1 MNDFEKSKE
10 EEWICSKCGV
20 SVAEDASI
28 CPKCGA
34 DVSEIEDEDGSIN
47 SINQPRKYKNNK
59 PTRHSKSDKYRYL
72 KIASTICKALAYL
85 SVIAAILGT
94 IWGFVLFFSPN
105 SLSPRFGLTIILY
118 SIIGGFLNFIF
129 WMAVSEL
136 IMLFIDIEL
145 NTRTR
150 K

>member
-1 MNDFEKSKE
+1 MNDFEKSQE
-10 EEWICSKCGV
+10 DEWICSKCGATV
-20 SVAEDASI
+20 SDDDSV

-34 DVSEIEDEDGSIN
+34 DVSEIEDEDENNYS
-47 SINQPRKYKNNK
+47 KNNSSY
-59 PTRHSKSDKYRYL
+59 HSKPVKYRYL
-72 KIASTICKALAYL
+72 KIASNICKALASL
-85 SVIAAILGT
+85 SVIAAIIGT
-94 IWGFVLFFSPN
+94 IWGFVLFFSPS

-136 IMLFIDIEL
+136 IILFIDIEL